1 MSGAYLGQ
9 MIVQILG
16 QTSQFDE
23 SINKSEKVFSGFH
36 DSIIKDIGSIAN
48 STKGLNEQAAVLYK
62 SLENTQKYLAEAEN
76 KMQRLIS
83 EGISPMSLE
92 YKGAANN
99 VDLYT
104 KQVELAKRQIDEIG
118 KSYKDTSNPMNEFIG
133 ETEKQVHAITQLRSQ
148 HSELKKQIQDLIIE
162 YANSD
167 KVINEVIN
175 VYNEATKSV
184 NDMKDKIADS
194 KSEIASYRKT
204 WEDLGE
210 SFGKGELLARDLQR
224 QSIELRNAIATTS
237 KQVNGY
243 EKALYDLTNAQEAA
257 KENIAA
263 TKEKY
268 AAMVPT
274 IDELKAKYKDLT
286 EDIKR
291 LESLSKDYDNTLQG
305 LNNHIKDNKDRI
317 LELLSSGVSPYNE
330 EIMKLKVQ
338 NDKLAGKVAYL
349 KENSKSL
356 NEMLNELAKTS
367 AKFGAVLSAS
377 VTAPLVAAGKAA
389 VESAEK
395 LEVSSKKYEDLFSEM
410 MPAATKALYDMQAAY
425 GLTSKQA
432 TTFLAD
438 ASNAFVA
445 MGATRERALE
455 MAQSVVQLT
464 AAISAY
470 SGKPMVDVSKALDL
484 ALLGNTRNLRNY
496 GLAIRQSAV
505 NDELAAQGKDK
516 LTGSALQLATSEV
529 ALKLILEAAQV
540 PLKTFAENSTSAAF
554 QSQQL
559 KANIDQL
566 ASSLGTAMMPT
577 IKTII
582 GDLTKFVKSLDDIS
596 DSTKT
601 GVVVFGAFLALLGPI
616 ELGIAALTKGIVALQ
631 AAMAAGKLAS
641 WTTLIPLVTAAVVGL
656 TGAIVAFKKSAD
668 VREQEAQWENLS
680 VKLEKNRDKADSLAE
695 EYQKLYE
702 KTNRT
707 AAETKRMSE
716 IVDELQRLYPDLTE
730 EMIESGAANQ
740 ALIDEYNTLKDKT
753 NLTANEQDRLSKV
766 TDALNKLYP
775 DFTKSTK
782 DLSDANNTLKDS
794 INGVAKATDEQAKAN
809 TLASLSKEINYYAE
823 SIVALE
829 NEIDRATKG
838 RTEKE
843 IKQNPYIEGWR
854 NSLEKLKKDQ
864 AEVIAQYNSIVLGG
878 KKPPIT
884 LPPSKELPPPTQ
896 GQRLKDLDTERD
908 AMIELA
914 KSTGQDVAAV
924 EKEYYNKRLNLLYS
938 FLDEDVKANKFT
950 WATIGEDL
958 DTTLAVFGT
967 TIRQEISKTVANIDK
982 ADIKTSIDEITKAL
996 NNNLEAAQKN
1006 FEITNGSADAENE
1019 ANIAR
1024 KKAYDSAIDSLITLL
1039 VTNDKLDKTQRESIE
1054 NWINSYKKQSNA
1066 LGDIINRYV
1075 NIDSLLKNLENQ
1087 INLFNEDTNKS
1098 MEDLYEG
1105 NTAIYKSIGVTIN
1118 KIKSYKATYGDA
1130 NGSIQKTIDD
1140 LIVKQKEY
1148 GLLLQEQGESAA
1160 YTEYQKQLANIND
1173 QVKKNT
1179 IDESEAYE
1187 LRIDAAKD
1195 YVKALQNIIDK
1206 YGDQD
1211 HRLSDLIITTNRV
1224 ITSRSDLVKIDE
1236 DVKKVTDNYDES
1248 IRKLNEDYNKG
1259 NIIEED
1265 ANKNRLEAM
1274 RKAREE
1280 LIKYKDVSSEARDAD
1295 IRMAKEEQELLEK
1308 MVNNTLAA
1316 VNKLDKETGDILK
1329 QFVDI
1334 SVKEH
1339 GGYTRVLLNSMTDAY
1354 ASMKKFSEDSSKTAS
1369 KNADAVIAI
1378 SIKLAEEAANT
1389 LDDTVRRK
1397 MLELSDSLMSKLH
1410 VDAKEVQT
1418 IVDEQVAKFNIESI
1432 LEKMKKIDES
1442 AFNSANEYI
1451 NNFIN
1456 TGGKYGAV
1464 LQKEMQ
1470 SRFNDINK
1478 AASDN
1483 TKAIL
1488 AISEKLTN
1496 EAVGTLDDTVRHK
1509 MLNLASDI
1517 LNMLDEDAD
1526 KVQIMVNEQV
1536 AKFNIDVILEKI
1548 NGVSKEAYDSTV
1560 KYIDDFL
1567 NTGGKY
1573 GNELVKYVE
1582 SVYKT
1587 VNTDLSDLLEDLEK
1601 QRTNAKSKFLQD
1613 AINGIIELVNEW
1625 SKGEKAVVDIV
1636 KDAYAELDRATQ
1648 QDIVE
1653 QIKTVDSGLGEIA
1666 QKYLDNAKVITG
1678 VEKDKI
1684 NAFKNTADAMKR
1696 ASDNYKNAV
1705 TSANTDFENTV
1716 ESMDET
1722 SASYI
1727 AAQIKRDTAI
1737 KNATLDYAN
1746 ALSKL
1751 KGTDTEV
1758 NNILIKH
1765 RDELIKKGIE
1775 LNETLKQENLNKV
1788 SRTYTETLKENSE
1801 RISDNTEL
1809 TKANQR
1815 ALETYIS
1822 DLGKVKDSY
1831 GDINGSINDLII
1843 AKSKELNAQKSDLE
1857 IKTEIKDA
1865 NTKYNE
1871 TIEKINASNDT
1882 AIEKDKKK
1890 LNANIQL
1897 RDSLLKYVGV
1907 SQEASDQVEKLNI
1920 EINNLT
1926 ADQIKNTKANDNELK
1941 TYTTE
1946 YERFQNLASEAM
1958 KQSNTELA
1966 NSYQAIADAYKK
1978 LIEDINKDYAESVK
1992 KIEDDLTL
2000 KIINA
2005 QDTRTAKFYA
2015 SQMEMVEAMKT
2026 AGASVEEINKKLAES
2041 QRTFD
2046 IATVVEEA
2054 YAKINATASASI
2066 YEQINLFKFL
2076 RDTTVGL
2083 TEDEKNKINSII
2095 SVLVGQIHDYTN
2107 DITKLI
2113 GSEYDKQLV
2122 NITSK
2127 RDADLKSLKD
2137 MQKDELAAIDERQKD
2152 ELSAEGLTQ
2161 EEKTEITKKYGEL
2174 KQAIIKKYADA
2185 EVAITEASEKD
2196 IAELKKKYLTDFT
2209 RINKTELNKR
2219 IADIENERDT
2229 ELKSLEEMYNSAVAA
2244 AKDNA
2249 SDLEKVD
2256 KAYAAKKAEINKDA
2270 TAKIIQANLDMVSQ
2284 ITSDISSLSKAF
2296 SDLFS
2301 GIEEEQKNFIGDLT
2315 QGIGG
2320 IVSLFDPIT
2329 GAIVSSIG
2337 KAFNSIMDT
2346 MKSVT
2351 DTIASSL
2358 SKLIYGED
2366 MTTAGVQ
2373 KRLKLT
2379 TQIQTLEQQII
2390 GYRQQGEEIIYNQKV
2405 DDINKA
2411 TQEELKALD
2420 YVDEFGNDLLDKR
2433 RDDKLKEIEKEKQA
2447 QLEALGYVD
2456 QYGRDLLDKQH
2467 QKQLDDIDE
2476 REKAE
2481 LAVLGLLDKTESQN
2495 LAESITKKQ
2504 REINAETSSRRRA
2517 ILQAELAELTSE
2529 KKKADIKQKY
2539 EDERAAAEK
2548 KYQEEKAIR
2557 DQILFDAE
2565 TQRLAIE
2572 MQYQIDKE
2580 KRDKIMYENQL
2591 ALQAAEKDYQ
2601 DKSKKFIHDK
2611 AVAEQKLALAEAEI
2625 AKQKAIHDASK
2636 EDKAAVEAEYNKVI
2650 AAIKALPIPEAQSG
2664 MVVMPKRG
2672 GTIVKVAEA
2681 NMAEAII
2688 PLDRLNQVIASINTK
2703 SFQTASAVPTDLGD
2717 IHLVVNLDDKPIL
2730 EKIFPATRNRTV
2742 KIDARSIVGN
2752 I

>member
-48 STKGLNEQAAVLYK
+48 STKGLNEQAAVLSK
-62 SLENTQKYLAEAEN
+62 SLEDAQSRLSEAQKR
-76 KMQRLIS
+76 MQELINN
-83 EGISPMSLE
+83 GVSPMSAA
-92 YKGAANN
+92 YVGAKHNL
-99 VDLYT
+99 DLYT

-118 KSYKDTSNPMNEFIG
+118 KSYRDTSNPMNEFIG

-148 HSELKKQIQDLIIE
+148 HNELKKQIQDLIIE

-175 VYNEATKSV
+175 IYNEATKSV
-184 NDMKDKIADS
+184 NDMKDKIAGS

-204 WEDLGE
+204 WDDLGE

-224 QSIELRNAIATTS
+224 QSIELRDAIATTS

-243 EKALYDLTNAQEAA
+243 EKALYNLTNAQEAA

-395 LEVSSKKYEDLFSEM
+395 LEVSSRKYEDLFSEM

-445 MGATRERALE
+445 MGATRERALK

-680 VKLEKNRDKADSLAE
+680 VKLEENRNKADSLAE

-716 IVDELQRLYPDLTE
+716 IVYELQRLYPDLTE
-730 EMIESGAANQ
+730 EIIESGAANQ

-753 NLTANEQDRLSKV
+753 NLTSDEQERLSKV

-794 INGVAKATDEQAKAN
+794 INGVAEATDKQAKAN

-864 AEVIAQYNSIVLGG
+864 AEVIAQYNSIVLGE

-914 KSTGQDVAAV
+914 KSTGQDISAV

-996 NNNLEAAQKN
+996 NNNLEAAKEN
-1006 FEITNGSADAENE
+1006 FDISNKSADAENE

-1105 NTAIYKSIGVTIN
+1105 NTAIYKSIGDTIN

-1464 LQKEMQ
+1464 LQKEIQ

-1496 EAVGTLDDTVRHK
+1496 EAVNTLDDTVRHK

-1536 AKFNIDVILEKI
+1536 AKFNIDIILEKI
-1548 NGVSKEAYDSTV
+1548 KGVSKEAYDSTV

-1573 GNELVKYVE
+1573 GNELVRYVE
-1582 SVYKT
+1582 TVYKT
-1587 VNTDLSDLLEDLEK
+1587 VNTDLSDLLEDLEDK
-1601 QRTNAKSKFLQD
+1601 RTDAKSKFLQD
-1613 AINGIIELVNEW
+1613 AIGGIIELVNEW
-1625 SKGEKAVVDIV
+1625 SEAGKSVVDIV
-1636 KDAYAELDRATQ
+1636 KDTYAELDRATQ

-1653 QIKTVDSGLGEIA
+1653 QIKTIDTGLGDIA
-1666 QKYLDNAKVITG
+1666 QKYLDNAEVITG
-1678 VEKDKI
+1678 VEKAKI
-1684 NAFKNTADAMKR
+1684 AEFKNTADAMKR

-1705 TSANTDFENTV
+1705 TSANTDFENTTKGM
-1716 ESMDET
+1716 EET
-1722 SASYI
+1722 SASYT

-1751 KGTDTEV
+1751 EGTDTEV
-1758 NNILIKH
+1758 NNILIENRNK
-1765 RDELIKKGIE
+1765 LVAKGKE
-1775 LNETLKQENLNKV
+1775 LNETLKQESLNEV

-1809 TKANQR
+1809 TKANQK

-2015 SQMEMVEAMKT
+2015 SQMEMVETMKST
-2026 AGASVEEINKKLAES
+2026 GASVEEINKKLAES

-2366 MTTAGVQ
+2366 RTAAGVQ

-2565 TQRLAIE
+2565 TQRLE
-2572 MQYQIDKE
+2572 TEKQYQIDKD
-2580 KRDKIMYENQL
+2580 KRDQIMYANQI
-2591 ALQAAEKDYQ
+2591 ALQKAEADYQ
-2601 DKSKKFIHDK
+2601 AKSKKFIHDK

-2664 MVVMPKRG
+2664 GVVMPKRG

>member
-118 KSYKDTSNPMNEFIG
+118 KSYRDTSNPMNEFIG

-224 QSIELRNAIATTS
+224 QSIELRDAIATTS

-338 NDKLAGKVAYL
+338 NDELAGKVAYL

-716 IVDELQRLYPDLTE
+716 IVYELQRLYPDLTE

-794 INGVAKATDEQAKAN
+794 INGVAEATDKQAKAN

-864 AEVIAQYNSIVLGG
+864 AEVIAQYNSIVLGE
-878 KKPPIT
+878 KKPSII
-884 LPPSKELPPPTQ
+884 LPFPKEPPPKTQ

-914 KSTGQDVAAV
+914 KSTGQDISAV

-982 ADIKTSIDEITKAL
+982 ADIKTSIDEITTAL
-996 NNNLEAAQKN
+996 NNNLEAAKEN
-1006 FEITNGSADAENE
+1006 FDISNKSADAENE

-1280 LIKYKDVSSEARDAD
+1280 LIKYKDVSSKARDAD

-1496 EAVGTLDDTVRHK
+1496 EAVNTLDDTVRHK

-1536 AKFNIDVILEKI
+1536 AKFNIDIILEKI
-1548 NGVSKEAYDSTV
+1548 KGVSKEAYDSTV

-1705 TSANTDFENTV
+1705 TSANTDFENTTKGM
-1716 ESMDET
+1716 EET

-1758 NNILIKH
+1758 NDILIKH

-1809 TKANQR
+1809 TKANQK

-2026 AGASVEEINKKLAES
+2026 AGDSVEEINKKLAES

-2366 MTTAGVQ
+2366 RTAAGVQ

-2420 YVDEFGNDLLDKR
+2420 YVDEFGNNLLDKR

-2565 TQRLAIE
+2565 TQRLE
-2572 MQYQIDKE
+2572 TEKQYQIDKE

-2703 SFQTASAVPTDLGD
+2703 SLQTASAIPTDLGD

>member
-48 STKGLNEQAAVLYK
+48 STKELSKNGMSLSK
-62 SLENTQKYLAEAEN
+62 SLEDAQSRLSEAQKR
-76 KMQRLIS
+76 MQELINN
-83 EGISPMSLE
+83 GVSPMSAA
-92 YKGAANN
+92 YVGAKHNL
-99 VDLYT
+99 DLYT
-104 KQVELAKRQIDEIG
+104 RQVETAKRQIDEIG

-204 WEDLGE
+204 WDDLGE

-338 NDKLAGKVAYL
+338 NDELAGKVAYL

-505 NDELAAQGKDK
+505 NDELAARGKDK

-716 IVDELQRLYPDLTE
+716 IVYELQRLYPDLTE

-794 INGVAKATDEQAKAN
+794 INGVAEATDKQAKAN
-809 TLASLSKEINYYAE
+809 TLASLSKKINYYAE

-854 NSLEKLKKDQ
+854 NSLEKLKKDL
-864 AEVIAQYNSIVLGG
+864 AEVIAQYNSIVLGE
-878 KKPPIT
+878 KKPSII
-884 LPPSKELPPPTQ
+884 LPFPKEPPPPTQ

-1432 LEKMKKIDES
+1432 LEKIKKIDES

-1705 TSANTDFENTV
+1705 TSANTVFEDNTRDIK
-1716 ESMDET
+1716 EN
-1722 SASYI
+1722 SAAYI

-1737 KNATLDYAN
+1737 KDATLSEIE
-1746 ALSKL
+1746 ALLKL

-1809 TKANQR
+1809 NKANQR
-1815 ALETYIS
+1815 ALEKYIS
-1822 DLGKVKDSY
+1822 SLGAVRDTF
-1831 GDINGSINDLII
+1831 GDTDGTVENLII
-1843 AKSKELNAQKSDLE
+1843 SQSQLLNEQ
-1857 IKTEIKDA
+1857 KTEAEIIQGITKA
-1865 NTKYNE
+1865 NENYNNTLAE
-1871 TIEKINASNDT
+1871 INASNDT
-1882 AIEKDKKK
+1882 DIEKKNKI
-1890 LNANIQL
+1890 LNATIKL
-1897 RDSLLKYVGV
+1897 RNSLLEFIGT
-1907 SQEASDQVEKLNI
+1907 SQDASDQVKKLNI
-1920 EINNLT
+1920 DINNMT
-1926 ADQIKNTKANDNELK
+1926 AEQLRNTEANENKLSTYISEQIK
-1941 TYTTE
+1941 
-1946 YERFQNLASEAM
+1946 FQG
-1958 KQSNTELA
+1958 LA
-1966 NSYQAIADAYKK
+1966 NEATLAGNEALAKSYQEMADAYGEYVDK
-1978 LIEDINKDYAESVK
+1978 INKKRGET
-1992 KIEDDLTL
+1992 IEQIELDLL
-2000 KIINA
+2000 EKVMKA
-2005 QDTRTAKFYA
+2005 QDKRTAEFYS
-2015 SQMEMVEAMKT
+2015 SQIKMVEAMKT

-2358 SKLIYGED
+2358 SKLIYGKD

-2420 YVDEFGNDLLDKR
+2420 YVDEFGNNLLDKR

-2565 TQRLAIE
+2565 TQRLE
-2572 MQYQIDKE
+2572 TEKQYQIDKE

>member
-48 STKGLNEQAAVLYK
+48 STKELSKNGMSLSK
-62 SLENTQKYLAEAEN
+62 SLEDAQSRLSEAQKR
-76 KMQRLIS
+76 MQELINN
-83 EGISPMSLE
+83 GVSPMSAA
-92 YKGAANN
+92 YVGAKHNL
-99 VDLYT
+99 DLYT
-104 KQVELAKRQIDEIG
+104 RQVETAKRQIDEIG

-224 QSIELRNAIATTS
+224 QSIELRDAIATTS

-505 NDELAAQGKDK
+505 NDELAARGKDK

-716 IVDELQRLYPDLTE
+716 IVYELQRLYPDLTE

-794 INGVAKATDEQAKAN
+794 INGVAEATDKQAKAN
-809 TLASLSKEINYYAE
+809 TLASLSKKINYYAE

-854 NSLEKLKKDQ
+854 NSLEKLKKDL
-864 AEVIAQYNSIVLGG
+864 AEVIAQYNSIVLGE
-878 KKPPIT
+878 KKPSII
-884 LPPSKELPPPTQ
+884 LPFPKEPPPKTQ

-1432 LEKMKKIDES
+1432 LEKIKKIDES

-1636 KDAYAELDRATQ
+1636 KDANAELERAVQ

-1705 TSANTDFENTV
+1705 TSANTDFENTTKGM
-1716 ESMDET
+1716 EET

-1775 LNETLKQENLNKV
+1775 LNETLKQENLNK
-1788 SRTYTETLKENSE
+1788 
-1801 RISDNTEL
+1801 
-1809 TKANQR
+1809 
-1815 ALETYIS
+1815 
-1822 DLGKVKDSY
+1822 
-1831 GDINGSINDLII
+1831 
-1843 AKSKELNAQKSDLE
+1843 
-1857 IKTEIKDA
+1857 
-1865 NTKYNE
+1865 
-1871 TIEKINASNDT
+1871 
-1882 AIEKDKKK
+1882 
-1890 LNANIQL
+1890 
-1897 RDSLLKYVGV
+1897 
-1907 SQEASDQVEKLNI
+1907 
-1920 EINNLT
+1920 
-1926 ADQIKNTKANDNELK
+1926 
-1941 TYTTE
+1941 
-1946 YERFQNLASEAM
+1946 
-1958 KQSNTELA
+1958 
-1966 NSYQAIADAYKK
+1966 
-1978 LIEDINKDYAESVK
+1978 
-1992 KIEDDLTL
+1992 
-2000 KIINA
+2000 
-2005 QDTRTAKFYA
+2005 
-2015 SQMEMVEAMKT
+2015 
-2026 AGASVEEINKKLAES
+2026 
-2041 QRTFD
+2041 
-2046 IATVVEEA
+2046 
-2054 YAKINATASASI
+2054 
-2066 YEQINLFKFL
+2066 
-2076 RDTTVGL
+2076 
-2083 TEDEKNKINSII
+2083 
-2095 SVLVGQIHDYTN
+2095 
-2107 DITKLI
+2107 
-2113 GSEYDKQLV
+2113 
-2122 NITSK
+2122 
-2127 RDADLKSLKD
+2127 
-2137 MQKDELAAIDERQKD
+2137 
-2152 ELSAEGLTQ
+2152 
-2161 EEKTEITKKYGEL
+2161 
-2174 KQAIIKKYADA
+2174 
-2185 EVAITEASEKD
+2185 
-2196 IAELKKKYLTDFT
+2196 
-2209 RINKTELNKR
+2209 
-2219 IADIENERDT
+2219 
-2229 ELKSLEEMYNSAVAA
+2229 
-2244 AKDNA
+2244 
-2249 SDLEKVD
+2249 
-2256 KAYAAKKAEINKDA
+2256 
-2270 TAKIIQANLDMVSQ
+2270 
-2284 ITSDISSLSKAF
+2284 
-2296 SDLFS
+2296 
-2301 GIEEEQKNFIGDLT
+2301 
-2315 QGIGG
+2315 
-2320 IVSLFDPIT
+2320 
-2329 GAIVSSIG
+2329 
-2337 KAFNSIMDT
+2337 
-2346 MKSVT
+2346 
-2351 DTIASSL
+2351 
-2358 SKLIYGED
+2358 
-2366 MTTAGVQ
+2366 
-2373 KRLKLT
+2373 
-2379 TQIQTLEQQII
+2379 
-2390 GYRQQGEEIIYNQKV
+2390 
-2405 DDINKA
+2405 
-2411 TQEELKALD
+2411 
-2420 YVDEFGNDLLDKR
+2420 
-2433 RDDKLKEIEKEKQA
+2433 
-2447 QLEALGYVD
+2447 
-2456 QYGRDLLDKQH
+2456 
-2467 QKQLDDIDE
+2467 
-2476 REKAE
+2476 
-2481 LAVLGLLDKTESQN
+2481 
-2495 LAESITKKQ
+2495 
-2504 REINAETSSRRRA
+2504 
-2517 ILQAELAELTSE
+2517 
-2529 KKKADIKQKY
+2529 
-2539 EDERAAAEK
+2539 
-2548 KYQEEKAIR
+2548 
-2557 DQILFDAE
+2557 
-2565 TQRLAIE
+2565 
-2572 MQYQIDKE
+2572 
-2580 KRDKIMYENQL
+2580 
-2591 ALQAAEKDYQ
+2591 
-2601 DKSKKFIHDK
+2601 
-2611 AVAEQKLALAEAEI
+2611 
-2625 AKQKAIHDASK
+2625 
-2636 EDKAAVEAEYNKVI
+2636 
-2650 AAIKALPIPEAQSG
+2650 
-2664 MVVMPKRG
+2664 
-2672 GTIVKVAEA
+2672 
-2681 NMAEAII
+2681 
-2688 PLDRLNQVIASINTK
+2688 
-2703 SFQTASAVPTDLGD
+2703 
-2717 IHLVVNLDDKPIL
+2717 
-2730 EKIFPATRNRTV
+2730 
-2742 KIDARSIVGN
+2742 
-2752 I
+2752 

>member
-1 MSGAYLGQ
+1 
-9 MIVQILG
+9 MI
-16 QTSQFDE
+16 
-23 SINKSEKVFSGFH
+23 
-36 DSIIKDIGSIAN
+36 
-48 STKGLNEQAAVLYK
+48 
-62 SLENTQKYLAEAEN
+62 
-76 KMQRLIS
+76 
-83 EGISPMSLE
+83 
-92 YKGAANN
+92 
-99 VDLYT
+99 
-104 KQVELAKRQIDEIG
+104 
-118 KSYKDTSNPMNEFIG
+118 
-133 ETEKQVHAITQLRSQ
+133 
-148 HSELKKQIQDLIIE
+148 
-162 YANSD
+162 
-167 KVINEVIN
+167 
-175 VYNEATKSV
+175 
-184 NDMKDKIADS
+184 
-194 KSEIASYRKT
+194 
-204 WEDLGE
+204 
-210 SFGKGELLARDLQR
+210 
-224 QSIELRNAIATTS
+224 
-237 KQVNGY
+237 
-243 EKALYDLTNAQEAA
+243 
-257 KENIAA
+257 
-263 TKEKY
+263 
-268 AAMVPT
+268 PT
-274 IDELKAKYKDLT
+274 IDELKTKYKESS

-395 LEVSSKKYEDLFSEM
+395 LEVSSKKYEALFSEM

-505 NDELAAQGKDK
+505 NDELAARGKDK

-680 VKLEKNRDKADSLAE
+680 VKLEENRNKADSLAE

-716 IVDELQRLYPDLTE
+716 IVYELQRLYPDLTE
-730 EMIESGAANQ
+730 EIIESGAANQ

-794 INGVAKATDEQAKAN
+794 INGVAEATDKQAKAN

-823 SIVALE
+823 SILALE

-854 NSLEKLKKDQ
+854 NSLKKLKEDQ
-864 AEVIAQYNSIVLGG
+864 AEVIAQYTSIVLGE

-884 LPPSKELPPPTQ
+884 LPPSKELPPKTQ

-914 KSTGQDVAAV
+914 KSTGQDISAV

-982 ADIKTSIDEITKAL
+982 ADIKTSIDEITTAL

-1006 FEITNGSADAENE
+1006 FDISNKSADAENE

-1039 VTNDKLDKTQRESIE
+1039 VTNDKLDKTQRESIG

-1075 NIDSLLKNLENQ
+1075 NIDSLLQNLENQ

-1105 NTAIYKSIGVTIN
+1105 NVAIYKSIGATIN

-1130 NGSIQKTIDD
+1130 NGSIQKTIDN
-1140 LIVKQKEY
+1140 LIVKQKKY

-1224 ITSRSDLVKIDE
+1224 ITSRSDLVKIDK

-1464 LQKEMQ
+1464 LQKEIQ

-1496 EAVGTLDDTVRHK
+1496 EAVNTLDDTVRHK

-1587 VNTDLSDLLEDLEK
+1587 VNTDLSDLLEDLEDK
-1601 QRTNAKSKFLQD
+1601 RKDAKSKFLQD
-1613 AINGIIELVNEW
+1613 AIGGIIELVNEW
-1625 SKGEKAVVDIV
+1625 SEAGKSVVDIV
-1636 KDAYAELDRATQ
+1636 KDTYAELDRATQ

-1653 QIKTVDSGLGEIA
+1653 QIKTVDSGLGDIA

-1678 VEKDKI
+1678 VEKAKI
-1684 NAFKNTADAMKR
+1684 AEFKNTADAMQK
-1696 ASDNYKNAV
+1696 ASKSYEIAIE
-1705 TSANTDFENTV
+1705 SANTVFEDNTRDIK
-1716 ESMDET
+1716 EN
-1722 SASYI
+1722 SAAYI

-1737 KNATLDYAN
+1737 KDATSSAIE
-1746 ALSKL
+1746 ALLKL

-1775 LNETLKQENLNKV
+1775 LNETLKQENLNKALAI
-1788 SRTYTETLKENSE
+1788 YNETVEENNKT
-1801 RISDNTEL
+1801 ISDNIEL
-1809 TKANQR
+1809 NKANQR
-1815 ALETYIS
+1815 ALEKYIS
-1822 DLGKVKDSY
+1822 SLGAVRDTF
-1831 GDINGSINDLII
+1831 GDTDGTVENLII
-1843 AKSKELNAQKSDLE
+1843 SQSQLLNEQ
-1857 IKTEIKDA
+1857 KTEAEIIQGITKA
-1865 NTKYNE
+1865 NENYNNTLAE
-1871 TIEKINASNDT
+1871 INASNDT
-1882 AIEKDKKK
+1882 DIEKKNKI
-1890 LNANIQL
+1890 LNATIKL
-1897 RDSLLKYVGV
+1897 RNSLLEFIGT
-1907 SQEASDQVEKLNI
+1907 SQDASDQVKKLNI
-1920 EINNLT
+1920 DINNMT
-1926 ADQIKNTKANDNELK
+1926 AEQLRNTEANENKLSTYISEQIK
-1941 TYTTE
+1941 
-1946 YERFQNLASEAM
+1946 FQG
-1958 KQSNTELA
+1958 LA
-1966 NSYQAIADAYKK
+1966 NEATLAGNEALAKSYQEMADAYGEYVDK
-1978 LIEDINKDYAESVK
+1978 INKKRGET
-1992 KIEDDLTL
+1992 IEQIELDLL
-2000 KIINA
+2000 EKMMKA
-2005 QDTRTAKFYA
+2005 QDKRTAEFYS
-2015 SQMEMVEAMKT
+2015 SQIKMVEAMKT

-2161 EEKTEITKKYGEL
+2161 EEKTEITKKYEEL

-2366 MTTAGVQ
+2366 RTAAGVQ

-2481 LAVLGLLDKTESQN
+2481 LAVLGLLDKTKSQN

-2565 TQRLAIE
+2565 TQRLE
-2572 MQYQIDKE
+2572 TEKQYQIDRD
-2580 KRDKIMYENQL
+2580 KRDQIMYDNQI
-2591 ALQAAEKDYQ
+2591 ALQTAERDYMKLSQ
-2601 DKSKKFIHDK
+2601 QFLHDK

-2703 SFQTASAVPTDLGD
+2703 SLQTASAIPTDLGD

>member
-48 STKGLNEQAAVLYK
+48 STKGLNEQAAVLSK
-62 SLENTQKYLAEAEN
+62 SLEDAQSRLSEAQKR
-76 KMQRLIS
+76 MQELINN
-83 EGISPMSLE
+83 GVSPMSAA
-92 YKGAANN
+92 YVGAKHNL
-99 VDLYT
+99 DLYT
-104 KQVELAKRQIDEIG
+104 RQVELAKRQIDEIG
-118 KSYKDTSNPMNEFIG
+118 KSYRDTSNPMNEFIG

-175 VYNEATKSV
+175 IYNEATKSV
-184 NDMKDKIADS
+184 NDMKDKIAGS

-204 WEDLGE
+204 WDDLGE

-268 AAMVPT
+268 DAMIPT
-274 IDELKAKYKDLT
+274 IDELKTKYKESS

-395 LEVSSKKYEDLFSEM
+395 LEVSSRKYEALFSEM

-680 VKLEKNRDKADSLAE
+680 VKLEENRNKADSLAE

-716 IVDELQRLYPDLTE
+716 IVYELQRLYPDLTE
-730 EMIESGAANQ
+730 EIIESGAANQ

-794 INGVAKATDEQAKAN
+794 INGVAEATDKQAKAN
-809 TLASLSKEINYYAE
+809 TLASLSKKINYYAE

-854 NSLEKLKKDQ
+854 NSLEKLKKDL
-864 AEVIAQYNSIVLGG
+864 AEVIAQYNSIVLGE

-884 LPPSKELPPPTQ
+884 LPPSKELPPKTQ

-914 KSTGQDVAAV
+914 KSTGQDISAV

-982 ADIKTSIDEITKAL
+982 ADIKTSIDEITTAL
-996 NNNLEAAQKN
+996 NNNLEAAKEN
-1006 FEITNGSADAENE
+1006 FDISNKSADAENE

-1105 NTAIYKSIGVTIN
+1105 NTAIYKSIGDTIN

-1265 ANKNRLEAM
+1265 ANKNRLKAM

-1464 LQKEMQ
+1464 LQKEIQ

-1496 EAVGTLDDTVRHK
+1496 EAVNTLDDTVRHK

-1536 AKFNIDVILEKI
+1536 AKFNIDIILEKI
-1548 NGVSKEAYDSTV
+1548 KGVSKEAYDSTV

-1573 GNELVKYVE
+1573 GNELVRYVE
-1582 SVYKT
+1582 TVYKT
-1587 VNTDLSDLLEDLEK
+1587 VNTDLSDLLEDLEDK
-1601 QRTNAKSKFLQD
+1601 RKDAKSKFLQD
-1613 AINGIIELVNEW
+1613 AIGGIIELVNEW
-1625 SKGEKAVVDIV
+1625 SEAGKSVVDIV
-1636 KDAYAELDRATQ
+1636 KDTYAELDRATQ

-1653 QIKTVDSGLGEIA
+1653 QIKTIDTGLGDIA
-1666 QKYLDNAKVITG
+1666 QKYLDNAEVITG
-1678 VEKDKI
+1678 VEKAKI
-1684 NAFKNTADAMKR
+1684 AEFKNTADAMKR

-1705 TSANTDFENTV
+1705 TSANTDFENTTKGM
-1716 ESMDET
+1716 EET
-1722 SASYI
+1722 SASYT

-1758 NNILIKH
+1758 NDILIENRNK
-1765 RDELIKKGIE
+1765 LVAKGKE
-1775 LNETLKQENLNKV
+1775 LNETLKQESLNEV

-1809 TKANQR
+1809 TKANQK

-2015 SQMEMVEAMKT
+2015 SQMEMVETMKST
-2026 AGASVEEINKKLAES
+2026 GASVEEINKKLAES

-2565 TQRLAIE
+2565 TQRLE
-2572 MQYQIDKE
+2572 TEKQYQIDKD
-2580 KRDKIMYENQL
+2580 KRDQIMYANQI
-2591 ALQAAEKDYQ
+2591 ALQKAEADYQ
-2601 DKSKKFIHDK
+2601 AKSKKFIHDK

-2664 MVVMPKRG
+2664 GVVMPKRG

>member
-48 STKGLNEQAAVLYK
+48 STKELSKNGMSLSK
-62 SLENTQKYLAEAEN
+62 SLEDAQSRLSEAQKR
-76 KMQRLIS
+76 MQELINN
-83 EGISPMSLE
+83 GVSPMSAA
-92 YKGAANN
+92 YVGAKHNL
-99 VDLYT
+99 DLYT
-104 KQVELAKRQIDEIG
+104 RQVETAKRQIDEIG

-224 QSIELRNAIATTS
+224 QSIELRDAIATTS

-505 NDELAAQGKDK
+505 NDELAARGKDK

-716 IVDELQRLYPDLTE
+716 IVYELQRLYPDLTE

-794 INGVAKATDEQAKAN
+794 INGVAEATDKQAKAN
-809 TLASLSKEINYYAE
+809 TLASLSKKINYYAE

-854 NSLEKLKKDQ
+854 NSLEKLKKDL
-864 AEVIAQYNSIVLGG
+864 AEVIAQYNSIVSGE

-1432 LEKMKKIDES
+1432 LEKIKKIDES

-1705 TSANTDFENTV
+1705 TSANTDFENTTKGM
-1716 ESMDET
+1716 EET

-1758 NNILIKH
+1758 NDILIKH

-1775 LNETLKQENLNKV
+1775 LNETLKQENLNKALAI
-1788 SRTYTETLKENSE
+1788 YNETVEENNKT
-1801 RISDNTEL
+1801 ISDNIEL
-1809 TKANQR
+1809 NKANQR
-1815 ALETYIS
+1815 ALEKYIS
-1822 DLGKVKDSY
+1822 SLGAVRDTF
-1831 GDINGSINDLII
+1831 GDTDGTVENLII
-1843 AKSKELNAQKSDLE
+1843 SQSQLLNEQ
-1857 IKTEIKDA
+1857 KTEAEIIQGITKA
-1865 NTKYNE
+1865 NENYNNTLAE
-1871 TIEKINASNDT
+1871 INASNDT
-1882 AIEKDKKK
+1882 DIEKKNKI
-1890 LNANIQL
+1890 LNATIKL
-1897 RDSLLKYVGV
+1897 RNSLLEFIGT
-1907 SQEASDQVEKLNI
+1907 SQDASDQVKKLNI
-1920 EINNLT
+1920 DINNMT
-1926 ADQIKNTKANDNELK
+1926 AEQLRNTEANENKLSTYISEQIK
-1941 TYTTE
+1941 
-1946 YERFQNLASEAM
+1946 FQG
-1958 KQSNTELA
+1958 LA
-1966 NSYQAIADAYKK
+1966 NEATLAGNEALAKSYQEMADAYGEYVDK
-1978 LIEDINKDYAESVK
+1978 INKKRGET
-1992 KIEDDLTL
+1992 IEQIELDLL
-2000 KIINA
+2000 EKVMKA
-2005 QDTRTAKFYA
+2005 QDKRTAEFYS
-2015 SQMEMVEAMKT
+2015 SQIKMVEAMKT

-2358 SKLIYGED
+2358 SKLIYGKD

-2420 YVDEFGNDLLDKR
+2420 YVDEFGNNLLDKR

-2565 TQRLAIE
+2565 TQRLE
-2572 MQYQIDKE
+2572 TEKQYQIDKE